1 MITRGDD
8 SMLPKDK
15 LNRINELA
23 RKAKKHGLT
32 DEEKREQNELRQE
45 YLEAFRSNFR
55 NTLENITIVDED
67 GNRKQ
72 LKRH

>member
-1 MITRGDD
+1 
-8 SMLPKDK
+8 MLPKDK